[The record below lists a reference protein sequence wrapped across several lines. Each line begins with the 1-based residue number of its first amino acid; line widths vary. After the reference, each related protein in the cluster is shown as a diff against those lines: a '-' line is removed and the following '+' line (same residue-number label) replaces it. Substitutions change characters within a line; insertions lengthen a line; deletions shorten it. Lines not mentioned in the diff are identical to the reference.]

1 MKIRFKLMLVLL
13 ALSATSYASESVNEY
28 YYSNNGNTDCWNI
41 ENSLIT
47 AWGGDGLREK
57 SIELQQ
63 MTRKNKN
70 IY

>member
-1 MKIRFKLMLVLL
+1 MLVLL
-13 ALSATSYASESVNEY
+13 TLSATSYASESVNEY
-28 YYSNNGNTDCWNI
+28 YYPNNGNTDCWNI

-47 AWGGDGLREK
+47 TWGGDGIREK
-57 SIELQQ
+57 SVELQQ